1 MLTCLQVIWELFK
14 LCPTPEAAVAA
25 ATKDI
30 SAIIDTLG
38 FYKRAAAFQRF
49 SRDYIEKQV
58 LGCPIKQCPG
68 CHHTSIPRNRM
79 AWAKRILH
87 RFG

>member
-1 MLTCLQVIWELFK
+1 MSCVSATGYDLGCLRRQRSCLYVHLQSRRLLQVIWKLFE

-25 ATKDI
+25 DTKDI

-49 SRDYIEKQV
+49 SDDYVQKQV
-58 LGCPIKQCPG
+58 C
-68 CHHTSIPRNRM
+68 
-79 AWAKRILH
+79 
-87 RFG
+87 

>member
-1 MLTCLQVIWELFK
+1 MYSAKSALLQVIWKLFE

-25 ATKDI
+25 DTKDI

-49 SRDYIEKQV
+49 SDDYVKKQV
-58 LGCPIKQCPG
+58 WCYAGAHLPG
-68 CHHTSIPRNRM
+68 KPGWPSC
-79 AWAKRILH
+79 
-87 RFG
+87 